1 MDKLSLGE
9 RRVRINFNVTGD
21 EKVTRVKKACAEL
34 INFLEEQRAVAEI
47 NPQYADEK
55 QRLISMAQT
64 EIEQACSTAVKAVT
78 T

>member
-1 MDKLSLGE
+1 MKPLSLGE
-9 RRVRINFNVTGD
+9 RRVRIDFNIGDDSEVNHIKKVLAEMINYLEDQRSAD
-21 EKVTRVKKACAEL
+21 EK
-34 INFLEEQRAVAEI
+34 
-47 NPQYADEK
+47 NPQYAGEK